1 MYIRSIYIFIC
12 SDRAPVGA
20 VRSYYK
26 SGSEIA
32 RSKNARS
39 ERARKRA
46 EVVASDIKRER
57 LVLFV
62 TSIFHKF
69 LHDELFTMLKLL
81 VV

>member
-1 MYIRSIYIFIC
+1 M
-12 SDRAPVGA
+12 
-20 VRSYYK
+20 RSYYK

-62 TSIFHKF
+62 TLIFLKF
-69 LHDELFTMLKLL
+69 RLHDELFTKLKRL